1 MDINKKIDAYLQ
13 EGKPVDADF
22 ILEIYKYAKTA
33 YPEKEFKDVQKD
45 LKVLV
50 KLLKKSGVDNTM
62 VKIKKSR
69 LK

>member
-22 ILEIYKYAKTA
+22 ILEIYKHAKTN
-33 YPEKEFKDVQKD
+33 YPEKEFKAIQKD
-45 LKVLV
+45 LKILV
-50 KLLKKSGVDNTM
+50 KLLKKSEKESTI

-69 LK
+69 SK

>member
-22 ILEIYKYAKTA
+22 ILEIYKHAKTA
-33 YPEKEFKDVQKD
+33 YPEKEFKSVQKD

-50 KLLKKSGVDNTM
+50 KLLKKSGADNTI

>member
-22 ILEIYKYAKTA
+22 ILEIYKHAKTT
-33 YPEKEFKDVQKD
+33 YPEKEFKDIQKD

-50 KLLKKSGVDNTM
+50 KLLKKSGAESTILK
-62 VKIKKSR
+62 VKKTR
-69 LK
+69 

>member
-1 MDINKKIDAYLQ
+1 MDINKKIDAYLK

-22 ILEIYKYAKTA
+22 ILEIYKHAKAT
-33 YPEKEFKDVQKD
+33 YTEKEFKDIQKD

-50 KLLKKSGVDNTM
+50 KVLKKSEKVNIIE
-62 VKIKKSR
+62 KNKKTR

>member
-22 ILEIYKYAKTA
+22 ILEIYKHAKTA

-62 VKIKKSR
+62 VKIKMSR

>member
-22 ILEIYKYAKTA
+22 ILEIYKHAKTA

-50 KLLKKSGVDNTM
+50 KMLKKSGVDNTM
-62 VKIKKSR
+62 VKIKKSS

>member
-1 MDINKKIDAYLQ
+1 MDINKKIDAYLS

-22 ILEIYKYAKTA
+22 ILEIYKHAKTN
-33 YPEKEFKDVQKD
+33 YSEKEFKDVHKD
-45 LKVLV
+45 LKILV
-50 KLLKKSGVDNTM
+50 KLLKKGDKDNTI

>member
-1 MDINKKIDAYLQ
+1 MDINKKSDAYLQ

-22 ILEIYKYAKTA
+22 ILEIYKHAKTA

-62 VKIKKSR
+62 VKIKKSL

>member
-1 MDINKKIDAYLQ
+1 MGINKKINAYLQ

-22 ILEIYKYAKTA
+22 ILEVYKHAKTT
-33 YPEKEFKDVQKD
+33 YPEKEFKDIQKD

-50 KLLKKSGVDNTM
+50 KLLKKSGADNTI
-62 VKIKKSR
+62 VKVKKPR

>member
-22 ILEIYKYAKTA
+22 ILEIYKHAKSN
-33 YPEKEFKDVQKD
+33 YPENEFKDIKKD

-50 KLLKKSGVDNTM
+50 KLLKKSGKDNTI
-62 VKIKKSR
+62 VKVKKSR
-69 LK
+69 SK

>member
-22 ILEIYKYAKTA
+22 ILEIYKHAKTTYSEA
-33 YPEKEFKDVQKD
+33 EFKDVLKD

-50 KLLKKSGVDNTM
+50 KLLKKSGTDNTI